1 MATLVRQKKFKKKK
15 RNKLT
20 KKIQRTKL
28 IYPKLNFSIKWFWI
42 FILIVIFSYGL
53 FFIINNT
60 IFKPENYI
68 EQITYS
74 KASVDNYDDPYLYKK
89 ISDLIKYENYFVV
102 SKFRK
107 SDIINQIKSEF
118 PLVKDLEIIQ
128 PAKFTASVRVDF
140 YEPDIVVRLGDRK
153 FGVFG
158 RYNFEIFSG
167 NKIGNGI
174 FSVEIPQYTT
184 GIDNLHGMFFEI
196 PQDKFIFDM
205 ETIAQGFPGYKRLVY
220 LPGSSMTVV
229 FVSNNKRV
237 YLNNKNSLTGQ
248 ITNYNLLQKYY
259 DEANKLRI
267 IDLGSL
273 EGNKIIVRQ

>member
-1 MATLVRQKKFKKKK
+1 
-15 RNKLT
+15 
-20 KKIQRTKL
+20 
-28 IYPKLNFSIKWFWI
+28 
-42 FILIVIFSYGL
+42 L

-140 YEPDIVVRLGDRK
+140 YEPDIVVRL
-153 FGVFG
+153 
-158 RYNFEIFSG
+158 
-167 NKIGNGI
+167 
-174 FSVEIPQYTT
+174 
-184 GIDNLHGMFFEI
+184 
-196 PQDKFIFDM
+196 
-205 ETIAQGFPGYKRLVY
+205 
-220 LPGSSMTVV
+220 
-229 FVSNNKRV
+229 
-237 YLNNKNSLTGQ
+237 
-248 ITNYNLLQKYY
+248 
-259 DEANKLRI
+259 
-267 IDLGSL
+267 
-273 EGNKIIVRQ
+273 